1 MGGRKIKVSIYNYL
15 LSLVLIISS
24 PVQAEFAMGF
34 GEFEDLPEFDEFLV
48 PVVLTATRIQQHQ
61 ADVPASV
68 TILDSEL
75 IKQLGVKSLSELLRH
90 VPGMMV
96 GPDNNNNSDAVH
108 YHGGPAALPKNLQV
122 LINGRSMYRSGLAA
136 VSWFEMP
143 VALEDIR
150 RIEVVRGPNAS
161 SYGANAYQA
170 VINIL
175 TKHPADTYGT
185 SVSYSGG
192 NNGED
197 DIYLRQGGKIGE
209 TDYRVSFTQKSDDG
223 FDDQDDTRIAK
234 FVDFESHRQLGGGG
248 ELETSVVVLKAKK
261 GLADSTDFQV
271 NENAIDEDRV
281 ELGLRWTLDISNK
294 HQLSVKSYVT
304 QYNQKQTIDV
314 AGVYSFLLDDD
325 LRELYASSPDSADSL
340 VAAVTVALE
349 TADLTGIPVAIGA
362 MPTEVQTM
370 AISIV
375 NKYPGASAAAP
386 VNGTI
391 NADMDEYRFDV
402 EIQDTF
408 VYSPSLTFVSGASFR
423 RDVVKSET
431 YFSGEA
437 NNNTSR
443 LFGSVTW
450 QTTTNISTHLGL
462 MFEKENNADFVYAP
476 RVAFNYKITPSQSFR
491 AVYSES
497 VRSPDLFEQQAYW
510 SYNLDGAQIDSAQG
524 TLNGTTFYQTQ
535 TGPNNLDHQFIE
547 SYELGYYGRVPFMG
561 LETDVRIFH
570 EHQADVFYQSLRLS
584 ALTTEEDISVRFEG
598 VEWMLNITPW
608 HNGKFRWNAAV
619 LNAFS
624 NAEDTGTEQVIL
636 KIYARNTTTFSWL
649 QSWPFGFSSTFS
661 YLKADKYD
669 QLHENNE
676 VHYLFE
682 RLDARLAKISN
693 ISSYELELSVSLQ
706 YDLSSDPYISN
717 NNVYEEE
724 TRFQIG
730 ARMSF

>member
-1 MGGRKIKVSIYNYL
+1 MGMKMKVSSCAYL
-15 LSLVLIISS
+15 LSLILMISCHA
-24 PVQAEFAMGF
+24 QAEFSMGF
-34 GEFEDLPEFDEFLV
+34 GEFEDLPEFDEFSV

-75 IKQLGVKSLSELLRH
+75 IKQLGAKSLSELLRY
-90 VPGMMV
+90 VPGIMV

-122 LINGRSMYRSGLAA
+122 LINGRSMYRSGVAA

-185 SVSYSGG
+185 SVSYSQG

-209 TDYRVSFTQKSDDG
+209 TNYRVSFTQKKDDG
-223 FDDQDDTRIAK
+223 FDEQDDSRMAK
-234 FVDFESHRQLGGGG
+234 FIDFESHRQLDSGG
-248 ELETSVVVLKAKK
+248 ELEASVVALQSTK
-261 GLADSTDFQV
+261 GITGQV
-271 NENAIDEDRV
+271 DYQTNENEIDEDRL
-281 ELGLRWTLDISNK
+281 ELGVRWTLDISNK
-294 HQLSVKSYVT
+294 HQLFVKSYVT
-304 QYNQKQTIDV
+304 QYNQSQAIEVSGVPV
-314 AGVYSFLLDDD
+314 ALLNDS
-325 LRELYASSPDSADSL
+325 LRELFLLNPD
-340 VAAVTVALE
+340 AAN
-349 TADLTGIPVAIGA
+349 
-362 MPTEVQTM
+362 TM
-370 AISIV
+370 AAGGDPTSLLTSQEEFNLATSV
-375 NKYPGASAAAP
+375 QQAYSGAFGGSGSTGQAP
-386 VNGTI
+386 VSGTI

-402 EIQDTF
+402 EVQDTF
-408 VYSPSLTFVSGASFR
+408 IYSPNLTLVSGASFR

-450 QTTTNISTHLGL
+450 QATDNMSAHLGL
-462 MFEKENNADFVYAP
+462 MFEKENNADSVYAP
-476 RVAFNYKITPSQSFR
+476 RVAVNYKITPSQSFR

-510 SYNLDGAQIDSAQG
+510 SYTLDDAQIDTS
-524 TLNGTTFYQTQ
+524 LDNLSGTTFYQTQ
-535 TGPNNLDHQFIE
+535 QGPDNLDHQFIE
-547 SYELGYYGRVPFMG
+547 SYELGYYGRIPFMD

-584 ALTTEEDISVRFEG
+584 ALTTEEDLSVRFEG
-598 VEWMLNITPW
+598 VEWMLNISPW
-608 HNGKFRWNAAV
+608 RNGKFRWNAAV

-624 NAEDTGTEQVIL
+624 NAEDTDTEKVIL

-649 QSWPFGFSSTFS
+649 QSWPFGFSTTFS
-661 YLKADKYD
+661 YLKADRYD
-669 QLHENNE
+669 QLHEDNE
-676 VHYLFE
+676 AHYLFE
-682 RLDARLAKISN
+682 RFDSRIAKISN
-693 ISSYELELSVSLQ
+693 ISGYELELSANIQ
-706 YDLSSDPYISN
+706 RDLSCDPHISAIN
-717 NNVYEEE
+717 KYEDK
-724 TRFQIG
+724 TRYQIG
-730 ARMSF
+730 VRMNF

>member
-1 MGGRKIKVSIYNYL
+1 MRVNIFACL
-15 LSLVLIISS
+15 LSLFIIFTHST
-24 PVQAEFAMGF
+24 QAEMVMGF
-34 GEFEDLPEFDEFLV
+34 GEFEDLPEFDEFSV

-75 IKQLGVKSLSELLRH
+75 IKQLGAKSLSELLRY
-90 VPGMMV
+90 VPGIMV

-122 LINGRSMYRSGLAA
+122 LINGRSMYRSGVAA

-185 SVSYSGG
+185 SVSYSQG

-209 TDYRVSFTQKSDDG
+209 TNYRVSFTQKKDDG
-223 FDDQDDTRIAK
+223 FDEQDDSRVARFI
-234 FVDFESHRQLGGGG
+234 DFEGHRQLESGG
-248 ELETSVVVLKAKK
+248 ELETSVVVLQASK
-261 GLADSTDFQV
+261 GLDGQV
-271 NENAIDEDRV
+271 DYQTNDNEIGEDRL
-281 ELGLRWTLDISNK
+281 ELGLRWTMDLSNK
-294 HQLSVKSYVT
+294 HQLFVKSYLT
-304 QYNQKQTIDV
+304 QYNQSQTIKV
-314 AGVYSFLLDDD
+314 AGVPVAYLDDD
-325 LRELYASSPDSADSL
+325 LRELFSINPEAANEIASASTPVSL
-340 VAAVTVALE
+340 DMTDATQVALA
-349 TADLTGIPVAIGA
+349 TAIGTRYPGLNGLEPVA
-362 MPTEVQTM
+362 
-370 AISIV
+370 
-375 NKYPGASAAAP
+375 
-386 VNGTI
+386 GTI
-391 NADMDEYRFDV
+391 NADMDEYRFDI

-408 VYSPSLTFVSGASFR
+408 IYSPDLTLVSGASFR
-423 RDVVKSET
+423 RDIVKSET

-450 QTTTNISTHLGL
+450 QATDNMSTHLGL
-462 MFEKENNADFVYAP
+462 MFEKENSADAVYAP
-476 RVAFNYKITPSQSFR
+476 RLAMNYKITPSQSFR

-510 SYNLDGAQIDSAQG
+510 SYTLDGAEIDTTQG

-535 TGPNNLDHQFIE
+535 QGPDNLDHQFIE
-547 SYELGYYGRVPFMG
+547 SYELGYYGRIPFMD

-570 EHQADVFYQSLRLS
+570 EHQTDVFYQSLRLS
-584 ALTTEEDISVRFEG
+584 ALTTEEELSVRFEG
-598 VEWMLNITPW
+598 IEWMLNFSPW
-608 HNGKFRWNAAV
+608 QGGQFRWNAAV

-624 NAEDTGTEQVIL
+624 NAEDTDTEKVIL

-649 QSWPFGFSSTFS
+649 QAWPFGFRSTFS

-669 QLHENNE
+669 QLNE
-676 VHYLFE
+676 DTSDRYLFE
-682 RLDARLAKISN
+682 RLDSRLAKTTN
-693 ISSYELELSVSLQ
+693 IQGNDIELSVTIQ
-706 YDLSSDPYISN
+706 HDLSSDPYISS
-717 NNVYEEE
+717 NNVYEED
-724 TRFQIG
+724 TRVQMG
-730 ARMSF
+730 VRMNF